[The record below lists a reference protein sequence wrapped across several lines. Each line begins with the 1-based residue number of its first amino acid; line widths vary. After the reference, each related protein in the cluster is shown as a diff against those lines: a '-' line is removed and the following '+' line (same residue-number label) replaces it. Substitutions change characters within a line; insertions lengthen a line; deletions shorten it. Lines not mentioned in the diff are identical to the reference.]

1 MIDFDFDVTEQKPMI
16 NELMTNIASGFP
28 DLYNGWASALPVDVQ
43 LKLKEALAWKS
54 KLWET
59 WNSNR

>member
-43 LKLKEALAWKS
+43 LKLKEALA
-54 KLWET
+54 
-59 WNSNR
+59 